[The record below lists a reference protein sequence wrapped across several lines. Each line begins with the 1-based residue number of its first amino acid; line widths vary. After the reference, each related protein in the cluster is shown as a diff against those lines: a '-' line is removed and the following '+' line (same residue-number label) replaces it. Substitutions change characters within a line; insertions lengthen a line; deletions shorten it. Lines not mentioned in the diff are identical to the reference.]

1 MKKIILNCIILILLL
16 SSCISQ
22 TKSDS
27 ETLKIE
33 EFNWTVNIPENFKP
47 INQEEWNK
55 TLKKGINAIESTF
68 EGEVDNQATT
78 IFTYKNGQFNNFEA
92 NWQPFDVE
100 IDGDYM
106 QTYSEVNEMMY
117 QTFEIQIPD
126 AKLDSISSTQK
137 VSGLEFQRFDITID
151 FPNGIKM
158 KATSFSRLFGKK
170 ELTMNIT
177 SVDEKIGEK
186 MLNAFLDSNFK

>member
-1 MKKIILNCIILILLL
+1 MNKIILNCIILLLLL
-16 SSCISQ
+16 SSCNSQ

-55 TLKKGINAIESTF
+55 TIKKGVNAIENTF

-106 QTYSEVNEMMY
+106 ETYSEVNEMIY
-117 QTFEIQIPD
+117 QTFETQMPD
-126 AKLDSISSTQK
+126 AKLDSMSSTQK
-137 VSGLEFQRFDITID
+137 VSGLEFQRFDIKID

-158 KATSFSRLFGKK
+158 KTIGFSRLFGKK
-170 ELTMNIT
+170 EFTMNIT
-177 SVDEKIGEK
+177 SVDEKIGKK
-186 MLNAFLDSNFK
+186 MLDAFLNSKFE